1 MKYLLLLGLV
11 ALRTLA
17 VAAPAEVYVPFR
29 ADLPAGTAYTID
41 ARALHPTQ
49 FALGFRE
56 VRHKAAIISRKDA
69 AGLVAYLKRK
79 NVPVVI
85 GPGGVPYL
93 TDGHHTMRA
102 LLESTQTDYGHIIA
116 NWSDLPFDAFWAR
129 MRATNSTYLNDAE
142 GRGPLDP
149 ALLPDS
155 LLAMQSNRYRGL
167 GWAGRC
173 SKLAAS
179 RSARTSISRSFSG
192 RIFFAARSLG
202 TTTTTTI
209 SRAPLPQRSSSP
221 TVPPRPA
228 CPAIAASNRH

>member
-69 AGLVAYLKRK
+69 ADLVAYLKK
-79 NVPVVI
+79 KDVPVVI
-85 GPGGVPYL
+85 GPGGIPFL

-102 LLESTQTDYGHIIA
+102 LLESTQPDKTTYGHIIA
-116 NWSDLPFDAFWAR
+116 NWSDLAPAAFWEK
-129 MRATNSTYLNDAE
+129 MRAAHNTYLNDAA

-149 ALLPDS
+149 AALPAD
-155 LLAMQSNRYRGL
+155 LFAMQSNLYRGL
-167 GWAGRC
+167 SWAVLEAGGFTER
-173 SKLAAS
+173 KDVYFQEFFWADFFRGKITWDDADDVDFQRAVAAAVELAHS
-179 RSARTSISRSFSG
+179 P
-192 RIFFAARSLG
+192 AAAGLPG
-202 TTTTTTI
+202 Y
-209 SRAPLPQRSSSP
+209 RANP
-221 TVPPRPA
+221 
-228 CPAIAASNRH
+228 